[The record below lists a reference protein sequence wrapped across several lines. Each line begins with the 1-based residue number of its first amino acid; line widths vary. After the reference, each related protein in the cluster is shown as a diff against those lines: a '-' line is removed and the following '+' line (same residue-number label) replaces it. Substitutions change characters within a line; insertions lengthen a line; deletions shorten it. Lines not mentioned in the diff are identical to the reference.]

1 MTGTAYVGCMESLKR
16 AIIVGSSGGVGA
28 AVSAALADR
37 GWQVLA
43 LSRRGID
50 TGHENISTGVIDIC
64 DEESVVAAARAA
76 GEMQAPELVLVTI
89 GMLSEANGIQPEKTY
104 RQQSMTAFE
113 KVFQINTFGPAL
125 VAKHF
130 LPGMPRRGRAIFAA
144 LSARVGSIS
153 DNRIGGWHA
162 YRASKAALNMLVK
175 NYAIE
180 QARRN
185 PDFIAVSL
193 HPGTVD
199 TGLSRPFQAG
209 VPDKSLF
216 TPQQSAAYLIDVLG
230 NLTADDTGKAF
241 DWAGQ
246 EIPA

>member
-1 MTGTAYVGCMESLKR
+1 MRV
-16 AIIVGSSGGVGA
+16 AIIGASGGIGRAMVEQLTQRND
-28 AVSAALADR
+28 VEKIY
-37 GWQVLA
+37 A
-43 LSRRGID
+43 LSRSETALDSEKVQAMSLDLDREDSIR
-50 TGHENISTGVIDIC
+50 
-64 DEESVVAAARAA
+64 AAATEISEA
-76 GEMQAPELVLVTI
+76 GAPDQVILTTGI
-89 GMLSEANGIQPEKTY
+89 LSEGDAIKPEKSL
-104 RQQSMTAFE
+104 RQQDRNAFE
-113 KVFQINTFGPAL
+113 TVFAVNTIGPAL

-130 LPGMPRRGRAIFAA
+130 IPIMQRKGRAVFAA

-162 YRASKAALNMLVK
+162 YRASKAALNMLIR

-185 PDFIAVSL
+185 DQFIAISL

-199 TGLSRPFQAG
+199 TALSKPFQSG
-209 VPDKSLF
+209 VPEKQLF
-216 TPQQSAAYLIDVLG
+216 SPDQSAAYLLSVIDA
-230 NLTADDTGKAF
+230 LTPDQSGKAF